1 MDFKDHFSKHA
12 GAYARA
18 RPNYPP
24 ALFEYL
30 ASLCAHRTLAWDCAT
45 GNGQAALGL
54 APWFEKILATDASAE
69 QLAQAAAHP
78 RIEYRQATAE
88 RSPLAAESC
97 DLITVAQ
104 ALHWFDMPAFFKESR
119 RVLNKDGTLAV
130 WSYELSRITPAVD
143 AVVGRYYT
151 EIVGPDWPPE
161 RKLVADGYR
170 TLEFPFAE
178 IRPPE
183 FRMELQ
189 WTCEEYLNYLYSW
202 SATQRY
208 LKRSGHNPL
217 ELIYDELKSAWGENI
232 RLVTWPINMR
242 IGTKIGFLSE

>member
-12 GAYARA
+12 SAYARA
-18 RPNYPP
+18 RPNYPSS
-24 ALFEYL
+24 LFEYL
-30 ASLCAHRTLAWDCAT
+30 ASLCGHRTLAWDCAT

-54 APWFEKILATDASAE
+54 APWFEKVIATDASAE
-69 QLAQAAAHP
+69 QLAQAAPDP
-78 RIEYRQATAE
+78 RIEYRQAPAEHSPCTAQ
-88 RSPLAAESC
+88 SC

-104 ALHWFDMPAFFKESR
+104 ALHWFNIPAFFAEAR
-119 RVLNKDGTLAV
+119 RALKKDGVLAV

-178 IRPPE
+178 VPIPE
-183 FRMELQ
+183 FHMELN
-189 WTCEEYLNYLYSW
+189 WTCAEYLDYLYSW

-208 LKRSGHNPL
+208 IKRAGRNPL
-217 ELIYDELKSAWGENI
+217 ELIYYDLKSAWGDNT

-242 IGTKIGFLSE
+242 VGKID